1 MSEPLQ
7 YRFFCIICGTPF
19 TPVRAHATTCKL
31 ECRVIHAAINK
42 KWILQVADSDKTPID
57 KAEVAEGYKKV
68 TGREIP
74 KAAVDQYPE
83 KKKEEPTS
91 GAGKL
96 LGKKKAEY
104 PATEPEEEEPRK
116 ETAGKKGK
124 NVSK

>member
-57 KAEVAEGYKKV
+57 KTEVAEGYKKV

-74 KAAVDQYPE
+74 KAAIDQYPA
-83 KKKEEPTS
+83 KKEEPTTA
-91 GAGKL
+91 AGKL
-96 LGKKKAEY
+96 LGKKRAAD
-104 PATEPEEEEPRK
+104 PATAPAEEPEEEINRPLGINRIK
-116 ETAGKKGK
+116 
-124 NVSK
+124 